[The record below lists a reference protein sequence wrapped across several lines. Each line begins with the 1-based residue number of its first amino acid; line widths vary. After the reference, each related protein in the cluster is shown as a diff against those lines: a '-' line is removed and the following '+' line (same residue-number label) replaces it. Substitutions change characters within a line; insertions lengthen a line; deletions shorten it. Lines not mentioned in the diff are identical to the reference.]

1 MVASSSGQQSFSSST
16 SVFSLFRVP
25 DVRYCLN
32 FILLRV
38 ARLMCAS
45 VREIRP
51 LLPAGMLFL
60 LLCGQCRENCF
71 FECLPPLLIN
81 HFPAAVKSSLLVVV
95 LFLGSYGFKRSQKS
109 WSLSTCFIF
118 YENNLD
124 EITKIV
130 LFLPFV
136 NRIKTCILCKYGVA
150 IFFIV
155 LDIVL

>member
-32 FILLRV
+32 FMLLRV

-71 FECLPPLLIN
+71 FECLPP
-81 HFPAAVKSSLLVVV
+81 HFPPLPGCSEI
-95 LFLGSYGFKRSQKS
+95 
-109 WSLSTCFIF
+109 LSFGCRFIF
-118 YENNLD
+118 RFIWFRE
-124 EITKIV
+124 
-130 LFLPFV
+130 
-136 NRIKTCILCKYGVA
+136 VA
-150 IFFIV
+150 KKLKFEYVFHLLRKQSRRNYQNCTVSTIC
-155 LDIVL
+155 